1 MSLAAATEELRK
13 AEEELNIARSEE
25 GAQLRK
31 LKKQTE
37 EVKGAQRRYEE
48 SLRETVKEMS
58 FADLGRQ
65 LKKDLIEPFSS
76 FLNSVPKPLK
86 TISMMLMKPFVG
98 SAKSK
103 SGSAM
108 PTAGPS
114 ATSTTE
120 TIGGAL
126 KANVAGQLV
135 ERAGD
140 IERGPLKG
148 IAKFLGGTETDVLK
162 DIRGVLID
170 TYRLHMDT
178 WQTTEDIHAEA
189 LQENSDRDDTNENI
203 QELVRQSEGPDSSTL
218 AETEIE
224 KDTPGAVVSGDKK
237 DEPGGIFGKLKATFK
252 KIVNA
257 IQGYLK
263 WIMKGGIFLVLP
275 VIVAFF
281 NSDLWTTLKTT
292 ITEKLIPGL
301 GKMWE
306 TLKPIATAIW
316 NWTAETG
323 LPIVISAIT
332 AGIGMMTELFNDINA
347 ALTGEGS
354 WISVLTE
361 NIAAIGLISLLLFPS
376 ATFKLLTAAVKG
388 MMWALKA
395 IQWRALWP
403 MTKELAA
410 KGFELL
416 VSAARGLKVAMLA
429 IQTTVLTP
437 MISALATGGKAGLAT
452 LVKAA
457 QALKA
462 ALLAIQTTV
471 LAPMVAALAPALVAA
486 APFVAIAA
494 AVALA
499 VKSLYDAF
507 MDAKAVFDET
517 GDIWAAISE
526 GLSSFLATFLGFI
539 PNIIKSIVAW
549 AAEKLG
555 FKGVAE
561 WLRSFDIIDG
571 LKNIFRTMFD
581 GVFSFLGKLFTNPVE
596 LASSIWDA
604 ISAGFSKIGEWVGSI
619 FDIDWKALLSKFLP
633 EKLVNW
639 LTKDTEALDAATESG
654 LYDKDLVG
662 DSEIN
667 RDMVGDAS
675 TRQLK
680 AILDDDDL
688 SDKDKEFIKAALD
701 KRDLAEL
708 EKAKSM
714 SLPAKLGDT
723 SVDMDTIEGRREFLD
738 KATEDEWQTMFKAM
752 QDQGV
757 AYAGGGSGNLANNRD
772 LNLLSL
778 AKDEKGRLE
787 RQAELEAIA
796 ANEEMT
802 QKEAQIFT
810 RDKNATADDA
820 RKLAA
825 QVLQDN
831 AAYYEENPLEKRV
844 IEADRKSK
852 IETMDYMF
860 GINMDALRS
869 SNFEAD
875 GDQISDSFLS
885 NSTTRNSIGDVS
897 QFTSSQLTTDG
908 TGADM
913 NTLSDQ
919 YKKVKWEDWQGDEE
933 KLRSLG
939 IYSAEEL
946 KRMTDITGSAYMG
959 VGGGRGDKAYQ
970 QLLSG
975 TPTTADA
982 AGALYNSGPQGG
994 GDTSLVDASTSN
1006 VSTATSSNTNY
1017 TIVNKAPARAYDP
1030 HTTAQH
1036 RRFRGMRGGGS

>member
-1 MSLAAATEELRK
+1 
-13 AEEELNIARSEE
+13 
-25 GAQLRK
+25 
-31 LKKQTE
+31 
-37 EVKGAQRRYEE
+37 
-48 SLRETVKEMS
+48 
-58 FADLGRQ
+58 
-65 LKKDLIEPFSS
+65 
-76 FLNSVPKPLK
+76 
-86 TISMMLMKPFVG
+86 
-98 SAKSK
+98 
-103 SGSAM
+103 M
-108 PTAGPS
+108 PTADLS
-114 ATSTTE
+114 ATSTSE
-120 TIGGAL
+120 TFT
-126 KANVAGQLV
+126 
-135 ERAGD
+135 
-140 IERGPLKG
+140 G
-148 IAKFLGGTETDVLK
+148 IAKGRVGGEVLESVGSSKIGKKLGLDEFLRSEETEKLIHIFDELKFIFKELQIQTGWLENISSAVGGGDAQDLAIAENITRSDFDPGVRFDTDMAGGGRWREFDSDTKQMGGMVSGERAEELGANK
-162 DIRGVLID
+162 DRD
-170 TYRLHMDT
+170 TLSQTDLDVALVALDEEKK
-178 WQTTEDIHAEA
+178 QTTLLERVAIAIKDFAK
-189 LQENSDRDDTNENI
+189 
-203 QELVRQSEGPDSSTL
+203 GPDASTL

-263 WIMKGGIFLVLP
+263 WIMKGGILLVLP
-275 VIVAFF
+275 VLVAFF

-332 AGIGMMTELFNDINA
+332 TGIGMMTDLFNDINA

-354 WISVLTE
+354 IVVALAK
-361 NIAAIGLISLLLFPS
+361 NIPAIIGISLLLFPS
-376 ATFKLLTAAVKG
+376 ATFKLLTAAARGLV
-388 MMWALKA
+388 WALMNIKWA
-395 IQWRALWP
+395 ALWP
-403 MTKELAA
+403 MTKELASKGLQLLVTAA
-410 KGFELL
+410 KG
-416 VSAARGLKVAMLA
+416 
-429 IQTTVLTP
+429 
-437 MISALATGGKAGLAT
+437 
-452 LVKAA
+452 
-457 QALKA
+457 LKA
-462 ALLAIQTTV
+462 ALLAIQSTV

-555 FKGVAE
+555 FTGVAE

-581 GVFSFLGKLFTNPVE
+581 GVFSFLGKLFTNPIE

-604 ISAGFSKIGEWVGSI
+604 IKSGFSKIGEWVGSI

-639 LTKDTEALDAATESG
+639 LTKDTEALDAAVDSG

-662 DSEIN
+662 DSEIK
-667 RDMVGDAS
+667 RDMVDDAS
-675 TRQLK
+675 TRQLQ

-701 KRDLAEL
+701 KRELAEL

-772 LNLLSL
+772 RNLLSL
-778 AKDEKGRLE
+778 AEDEKGRAE
-787 RQAELEAIA
+787 WQAELEAIA

-810 RDKNATADDA
+810 EDYNATTDDA

-860 GINMDALRS
+860 GINMDALEQ
-869 SNFEAD
+869 SNFEATSD
-875 GDQISDSFLS
+875 DQISESFLS

-897 QFTSSQLTTDG
+897 QFTRSQLTTEG
-908 TGADM
+908 TGADI

-982 AGALYNSGPQGG
+982 AHALYNSGPHGGG